1 MSSKPQNSLS
11 ARLILTIALS
21 ALIII
26 IVSSLILYQVS
37 FEDQL
42 RRADN
47 NLKQLVSAVQH
58 TSAIAAYLGDKELA
72 KEVVFG
78 LSNNDIV
85 DGVLIINNESVLYS
99 DGNME
104 AATGQFSQ
112 RFTLISPFIEKE
124 KVGELIINPNRL
136 LMKDIAASNARRFVL
151 TMMIYTLI
159 ILGMLIPLVNWQI
172 TGPIKRVA
180 HQLHLLEPGSSDRLQ
195 CPEAHQENEIG
206 GLVRDSNQLL
216 ASVQNTLEE
225 ERKLRHIVEQLQNK
239 FRLIFEN
246 ASCGIALIDYE
257 ARVQIHNSSFA
268 RLINDEYLNTSDHTN
283 PLSLTQFFNDDE
295 LFRDVIEQTLQSE
308 QPIGI
313 DLETR
318 RGDKKQS
325 QWLHCLLSKV
335 TDESIGSFVELIVY
349 DISERT
355 HREKQAQIAAEHDP
369 LTQLYNR
376 RAGVLRMQDALDIAM
391 TEHNQCALMMI
402 DLDRFK
408 PINDLYGHEAGD
420 FVLVEIAHRMHK
432 CVRGEDMVI
441 RWGGDEFLI
450 FLQSGEEKLN
460 PIPVAK
466 KILSQLS
473 QPIRLDNNIEV
484 NVGASIG
491 IALYPDHS
499 DNLVNLIEI
508 ADDHMYQI
516 KNEGRNGYKLAS

>member
-1 MSSKPQNSLS
+1 MSNKNHKSLS
-11 ARLILTIALS
+11 SRLILTIALS

-26 IVSSLILYQVS
+26 IVSSLILYRVS
-37 FEDQL
+37 FDDQL
-42 RRADN
+42 ERADN
-47 NLKQLVSAVQH
+47 NLRQLVSTVQH

-78 LSNNDIV
+78 LSHNDIV

-99 DGNME
+99 DGNMD

-112 RFTLISPFIEKE
+112 RFTLISPFIENE
-124 KVGELIINPNRL
+124 KVGELIINPNRS
-136 LMKDIAASNARRFVL
+136 LMKATAADNARRYVL
-151 TMMIYTLI
+151 TMVIYTLV
-159 ILGMLIPLVNWQI
+159 ILGILIPLINWQL
-172 TGPIKRVA
+172 TRPIKSVA
-180 HQLHLLEPGSSDRLQ
+180 RQLHLLEPGSADRLQ
-195 CPEAHQENEIG
+195 CPDSHRDNEIG

-216 ASVQNTLEE
+216 ASVQDTLEE

-239 FRLIFEN
+239 FRLIFEH

-257 ARVQIHNSSFA
+257 GHVQIHNSSFTN
-268 RLINDEYLNTSDHTN
+268 LVNEEYLNASDN
-283 PLSLTQFFNDDE
+283 SQPSSLTKFFADE
-295 LFRDVIEQTLQSE
+295 DLFRDVIDQTRQSL

-313 DLETR
+313 DLETVS
-318 RGDKKQS
+318 DASQKP

-335 TDESIGSFVELIVY
+335 TDESIGSYIELIVY

-376 RAGVLRMQDALDIAM
+376 RAGVLRMQDALDFAL
-391 TEHNQCALMMI
+391 TKNHQCGLMMI

-420 FVLVEIAHRMHK
+420 IVLLEVAHRLHK
-432 CVRGEDMVI
+432 SVRGEDMVV
-441 RWGGDEFLI
+441 RWGGDEFLV
-450 FLQSGEEKLN
+450 FLNSGEEKLN

-484 NVGASIG
+484 NIGASIG
-491 IALYPDHS
+491 IAMFPEHS

-508 ADDHMYQI
+508 ADDNMYRI
-516 KNEGRNGYKLAS
+516 KKEGRNGYKLAS